1 MKRTFLLLGI
11 AALLATLLFPGSA
24 LGWMPYYGY
33 GTPWVG
39 SGPGS
44 GPGYGSQSHSRTF
57 SVRLEQGADQ
67 ANYYIA
73 VHLDG
78 IAPEA
83 VNVNTRGRWLNIS
96 VEDTTQASSENP
108 GNEQGGYF
116 RSFSYSSNHMNR
128 TISLPRDANPDAM
141 RRENLPGRVNLLIPR
156 FR

>member
-11 AALLATLLFPGSA
+11 AVVLATMLFPGSA
-24 LGWMPYYGY
+24 LGWMPHYGY
-33 GTPWVG
+33 GTPWTD
-39 SGPGS
+39 P
-44 GPGYGSQSHSRTF
+44 GPGYDSQSYSRAF

-73 VHLDG
+73 VHLKG

-96 VEDTTQASSENP
+96 VEDTNQASSENQD
-108 GNEQGGYF
+108 NEQGGYF

-141 RRENLPGRVNLLIPR
+141 RRENLPDRVNLLIPR